1 MESKKESQNIS
12 QDNNNLFNNDNIQEL
27 IDLKDKL
34 TVSLSDKSLQASFLN
49 DLKLKLYRSLY
60 ENHSFKNKPEI
71 IEDIIKDI
79 EEFILSQN
87 SIEMITPIIETLES
101 VMMLFLFHFDL
112 NIIKIGFSLVKFLI
126 DNLEERYCGELLDYF
141 LKIMQLLN
149 IKKRI
154 NNENTAFIS
163 STIIYNL
170 SLAIYIILA
179 DTQIIKEN
187 KKPFFDFL
195 KKNISDVN
203 LLYLLLF
210 PYVNNQIKNEKIF
223 GNEEIKFIYE
233 KIGEALNNTYT
244 DLTNN
249 LQKIKTDLLY
259 IKEKMNKIGMLCR
272 ILNCVT
278 LEGHKTYII
287 DKLIKNMMTLS
298 QRILDT
304 FNYFCGFQNSEL
316 KFPAETI
323 ENIFGYFKALG
334 VFSFEKILKPI
345 SFVNKMFND
354 YSSDYLSIIIHLI
367 EELNRIALNFESPED
382 NNIKKII
389 LLLTQIIEIVL
400 QKNKTRNNDKV
411 CLDIYE
417 FYLVNKIYQII
428 LKLEP
433 NITFSQNKC
442 PNIYKFFVEEK
453 DKNPFEEMEKGF
465 NDKNFDYQTQIYLNC
480 ISAGNKAN
488 NMINKQTFIDCFNK
502 FIEFKNS
509 IKEPLL
515 IKNEFEM
522 DKSIEEEKKEMVNK
536 QNISQ
541 DEFKTF
547 FLKNSME
554 MFNEICKKNQ

>member
-1 MESKKESQNIS
+1 MESKKESQNSS

-126 DNLEERYCGELLDYF
+126 DNLEESYCGELLDYF

-179 DTQIIKEN
+179 DTQILKEN
-187 KKPFFDFL
+187 KKPFFDFV

-287 DKLIKNMMTLS
+287 DKLIKNMMPLS

-480 ISAGNKAN
+480 ILAGNKAN

>member
-1 MESKKESQNIS
+1 MESKKESQNSS

-60 ENHSFKNKPEI
+60 ENHSFKNKPKI
-71 IEDIIKDI
+71 LEDIIKGI
-79 EEFILSQN
+79 EEFILSKN
-87 SIEMITPIIETLES
+87 SLEMITPIIETLET

-112 NIIKIGFSLVKFLI
+112 NVIKIGFSLVKFLI
-126 DNLEERYCGELLDYF
+126 DNLEESYCGELLDYF

-179 DTQIIKEN
+179 DTQILKEN

-210 PYVNNQIKNEKIF
+210 PYVNIQIKNDKIF

-233 KIGEALNNTYT
+233 KIGESLNNTYT

-249 LQKIKTDLLY
+249 LQKIKTDVLY

-287 DKLIKNMMTLS
+287 DKLIKNMMPLS

-382 NNIKKII
+382 NNIKKTI

-417 FYLVNKIYQII
+417 LYLVNKIYQII

-554 MFNEICKKNQ
+554 MFNELCKKDQ

>member
-1 MESKKESQNIS
+1 MESKKESQNSS

-126 DNLEERYCGELLDYF
+126 DNLEESYCGELLDYF

-179 DTQIIKEN
+179 DTQILKEN

-287 DKLIKNMMTLS
+287 DKLIKNMMPLS

-522 DKSIEEEKKEMVNK
+522 DKSIEEERKEMVNK

>member
-1 MESKKESQNIS
+1 MESKKESQNSS

-126 DNLEERYCGELLDYF
+126 DNLEESYCGELLDYF

-179 DTQIIKEN
+179 DTQILKEN

-287 DKLIKNMMTLS
+287 DKLIKNMMPLS

-367 EELNRIALNFESPED
+367 EELYRIALNFESPED

-480 ISAGNKAN
+480 ILAGNKAN

-522 DKSIEEEKKEMVNK
+522 DKSIEEERKEMVNK

>member
-1 MESKKESQNIS
+1 MESKKESQNSS

-126 DNLEERYCGELLDYF
+126 DNLEESYCGELLDYF

-179 DTQIIKEN
+179 DTQILKEN

-287 DKLIKNMMTLS
+287 DKLIKNMMPLS

-554 MFNEICKKNQ
+554 MFNELCKKDQ

>member
-1 MESKKESQNIS
+1 MESKKESQNSS

-126 DNLEERYCGELLDYF
+126 DNLEESYCGELLDYF
-141 LKIMQLLN
+141 LKIIQLLN

-179 DTQIIKEN
+179 DTQILKEN
-187 KKPFFDFL
+187 KKPFFDFV

-287 DKLIKNMMTLS
+287 DKLIKNMMPLS

-554 MFNEICKKNQ
+554 MFNEICKKVQ

>member
-1 MESKKESQNIS
+1 MESKKESQNSS
-12 QDNNNLFNNDNIQEL
+12 QDNNNLFSNDNIQEL

-71 IEDIIKDI
+71 LEDIIKDI

-126 DNLEERYCGELLDYF
+126 DNLEESYCGELLDYF

-179 DTQIIKEN
+179 DTQILKEN
-187 KKPFFDFL
+187 KKPFFDFV

-287 DKLIKNMMTLS
+287 DKLIKNMMPLS

-453 DKNPFEEMEKGF
+453 DKNPFKEMEKGF

-480 ISAGNKAN
+480 ILAGNKAN

-554 MFNEICKKNQ
+554 MFNELCKKDQ

>member
-1 MESKKESQNIS
+1 MESKKESQNSS

-126 DNLEERYCGELLDYF
+126 DNLEESYCGELLDYF

-179 DTQIIKEN
+179 DTQILKEN
-187 KKPFFDFL
+187 KKPFFDFV

-210 PYVNNQIKNEKIF
+210 PYVNNQIKNDKIF

-287 DKLIKNMMTLS
+287 DKLIKNMMPLS

-480 ISAGNKAN
+480 ISAGNEAN
-488 NMINKQTFIDCFNK
+488 NMINKQTFINCFNK
-502 FIEFKNS
+502 FMEFKNS

>member
-1 MESKKESQNIS
+1 MESKKESQNSS
-12 QDNNNLFNNDNIQEL
+12 QDNNNLFSNDNIQEL

-126 DNLEERYCGELLDYF
+126 DNLEESYCGELLDYF

-179 DTQIIKEN
+179 DTQILKEN
-187 KKPFFDFL
+187 KKPFFDFV

-367 EELNRIALNFESPED
+367 EELYRIALNFESPED

-554 MFNEICKKNQ
+554 MFNEICKKEQ

>member
-1 MESKKESQNIS
+1 MESKKESQNSS

-71 IEDIIKDI
+71 LEDIIKDI

-126 DNLEERYCGELLDYF
+126 DNLEESYCGELLDYF
-141 LKIMQLLN
+141 LKIIQLLN

-179 DTQIIKEN
+179 DTQILKEN
-187 KKPFFDFL
+187 KKPFFDFV

-287 DKLIKNMMTLS
+287 DKLIKNMMPLS

-554 MFNEICKKNQ
+554 MFNEICKKEQ

>member
-1 MESKKESQNIS
+1 MESKKESQNSS

-34 TVSLSDKSLQASFLN
+34 TNSLSDKSLQASFLN
-49 DLKLKLYRSLY
+49 VLKLKLYRSLY

-71 IEDIIKDI
+71 LEDIIKDI

-101 VMMLFLFHFDL
+101 LMMLFLFHFDL

-126 DNLEERYCGELLDYF
+126 DNLEESYCGELLDYF

-179 DTQIIKEN
+179 DTQILKEN
-187 KKPFFDFL
+187 KKPFFDFV

-287 DKLIKNMMTLS
+287 DKLIKNMMPLS

-522 DKSIEEEKKEMVNK
+522 DKSIEEERKEMVNK

-554 MFNEICKKNQ
+554 MFNEICKKEQ

>member
-1 MESKKESQNIS
+1 MESKKESQNSS

-79 EEFILSQN
+79 EEFILIQN

-126 DNLEERYCGELLDYF
+126 DNLEESYCGELLDYF

-179 DTQIIKEN
+179 DTQILKEN
-187 KKPFFDFL
+187 KKPFFDFV

-287 DKLIKNMMTLS
+287 DKLIKNMMPLS

-345 SFVNKMFND
+345 SFVNKMFYD

-417 FYLVNKIYQII
+417 FYLMNKIYQII

>member
-1 MESKKESQNIS
+1 MESKKESQNSS

-34 TVSLSDKSLQASFLN
+34 KDSLSDKSLQASFLN

-71 IEDIIKDI
+71 LEDIIKDI
-79 EEFILSQN
+79 EEFILNEN
-87 SIEMITPIIETLES
+87 SIEMITHIIETLES

-126 DNLEERYCGELLDYF
+126 DNLEESYCGELLDYF
-141 LKIMQLLN
+141 LKIIQLLN

-179 DTQIIKEN
+179 DTQILKEN
-187 KKPFFDFL
+187 KKPFFDFV

-287 DKLIKNMMTLS
+287 DKLIKNMMPLS

-480 ISAGNKAN
+480 ILAGNKAN

-554 MFNEICKKNQ
+554 MFNEICKKVQ

>member
-1 MESKKESQNIS
+1 MESKKESQNSS
-12 QDNNNLFNNDNIQEL
+12 QDNNNLFSNDNIQEL

-34 TVSLSDKSLQASFLN
+34 TDSLSDKSLQVSFLN
-49 DLKLKLYRSLY
+49 ELKLKLYRSLY

-71 IEDIIKDI
+71 LEDIIKDI

-101 VMMLFLFHFDL
+101 LMMLFLFHFDL

-126 DNLEERYCGELLDYF
+126 DNLEESYCSELLDYF
-141 LKIMQLLN
+141 LKIIQLLN

-170 SLAIYIILA
+170 SLAIYIILS
-179 DTQIIKEN
+179 DTQILKEN
-187 KKPFFDFL
+187 KKSFFDFV

-210 PYVNNQIKNEKIF
+210 PYVNIQIKNDKIF

-233 KIGEALNNTYT
+233 KIGESLNNTYT

-249 LQKIKTDLLY
+249 LQKIKTDVLY

-400 QKNKTRNNDKV
+400 QKNKTKNNDKV

-554 MFNEICKKNQ
+554 MFNELCKKDQ

>member
-1 MESKKESQNIS
+1 MESKKESQNSS

-126 DNLEERYCGELLDYF
+126 DNLEESYCGELLDYF
-141 LKIMQLLN
+141 LKIIQLLN

-154 NNENTAFIS
+154 NNEKTAFIS

-179 DTQIIKEN
+179 DTQILKEN
-187 KKPFFDFL
+187 KKPFFDFV

-287 DKLIKNMMTLS
+287 DKLIKNMMPLS

-554 MFNEICKKNQ
+554 MFNELCKKDQ

>member
-1 MESKKESQNIS
+1 MESKKESQNSS

-71 IEDIIKDI
+71 IEDIIKEI
-79 EEFILSQN
+79 EAFILSQN
-87 SIEMITPIIETLES
+87 SSEVITPIIEALES
-101 VMMLFLFHFDL
+101 LMMLFLFHFDL

-126 DNLEERYCGELLDYF
+126 DNLEESYCSELLDYF
-141 LKIMQLLN
+141 LKIIQLLN

-179 DTQIIKEN
+179 DTQILKEN
-187 KKPFFDFL
+187 KKPFFDFV

-287 DKLIKNMMTLS
+287 DKLIKNMMPLS

-465 NDKNFDYQTQIYLNC
+465 NDKNFDYQAQIYLNC

-554 MFNEICKKNQ
+554 IFNEICKKNQ

>member
-1 MESKKESQNIS
+1 MESKKESQNSS

-112 NIIKIGFSLVKFLI
+112 NIIKIGFSFVKFLI
-126 DNLEERYCGELLDYF
+126 DNLEESYCGELLDYF

-179 DTQIIKEN
+179 DTQILKEN
-187 KKPFFDFL
+187 KKPFFDFV

-287 DKLIKNMMTLS
+287 DKLIKNMMPLS

-480 ISAGNKAN
+480 ILAGNKAN

>member
-1 MESKKESQNIS
+1 MESKKESQNSS

-34 TVSLSDKSLQASFLN
+34 TNSLSDKSLQASFLN

-126 DNLEERYCGELLDYF
+126 DNLEESYCGELLDYF

-179 DTQIIKEN
+179 DTQILKEN

-210 PYVNNQIKNEKIF
+210 PYVNNQIKNEKLF

-287 DKLIKNMMTLS
+287 DKLIKNMMPLS

-554 MFNEICKKNQ
+554 IFNEICKKNQ

>member
-1 MESKKESQNIS
+1 MESNKESQNS
-12 QDNNNLFNNDNIQEL
+12 NLDKNNLFNKDNIQEL
-27 IDLKDKL
+27 IELKEKFKD
-34 TVSLSDKSLQASFLN
+34 SLSDKSLQSSFLN
-49 DLKLKLYRSLY
+49 DLKLKLYHSLY
-60 ENHSFKNKPEI
+60 ENHSFKIKPEV
-71 IEDIIKDI
+71 IEKMIKEI
-79 EEFILSQN
+79 EAFILSQN
-87 SIEMITPIIETLES
+87 SSDVITPIIEALES
-101 VMMLFLFHFDL
+101 LMMLFLFHFDL

-126 DNLEERYCGELLDYF
+126 DNLEESYCSELLDYF
-141 LKIMQLLN
+141 LKIIQLLN

-163 STIIYNL
+163 SSIIYNL

-179 DTQIIKEN
+179 DTQILKEN
-187 KKPFFDFL
+187 KKPFFDFV

-203 LLYLLLF
+203 LLYSLFF
-210 PYVNNQIKNEKIF
+210 PYVNNQIKNDKIF

-249 LQKIKTDLLY
+249 LQRKKSDVLY

-278 LEGHKTYII
+278 FEGHRTYII
-287 DKLIKNMMTLS
+287 DKLIKNMMPLS

-304 FNYFCGFQNSEL
+304 INYFCGSQNSEL
-316 KFPAETI
+316 KFPSETI
-323 ENIFGYFKALG
+323 ENIFAYLKELG

-354 YSSDYLSIIIHLI
+354 YSSDYLSIIIYLI
-367 EELNRIALNFESPED
+367 EELYRLSLNFQSPED

-389 LLLTQIIEIVL
+389 LLLAQIIEIVF
-400 QKNKTRNNDKV
+400 QKNKQKNNDKV

-433 NITFSQNKC
+433 NITFPQNKF
-442 PNIYKFFVEEK
+442 PNICKFFVEEK
-453 DKNPFEEMEKGF
+453 DKNPFEEMAKGF

-480 ISAGNKAN
+480 ISAGNEAN
-488 NMINKQTFIDCFNK
+488 NMINKQTFINCFNK
-502 FIEFKNS
+502 FMEFKNS

-522 DKSIEEEKKEMVNK
+522 DKSIEKEKKEMVSK

-554 MFNEICKKNQ
+554 MFNEICKKDQ

>member
-1 MESKKESQNIS
+1 MESKKESQNSS

-71 IEDIIKDI
+71 LEDIIKGI
-79 EEFILSQN
+79 EEFILNEN
-87 SIEMITPIIETLES
+87 SIEMITHIIETLES

-126 DNLEERYCGELLDYF
+126 DNLEESYCGELLDYF
-141 LKIMQLLN
+141 LKIIQLLN

-179 DTQIIKEN
+179 DTQILKEN
-187 KKPFFDFL
+187 KKPFFDFV

-465 NDKNFDYQTQIYLNC
+465 NDKNFDYQAQIYLNC

-554 MFNEICKKNQ
+554 MFNEICKKVQ

>member
-1 MESKKESQNIS
+1 MESKKESQNSS

-126 DNLEERYCGELLDYF
+126 DNLEESYCGELLDYF

-179 DTQIIKEN
+179 DTQILKEN

-287 DKLIKNMMTLS
+287 DKLIKNMMPLS

-480 ISAGNKAN
+480 ILAGNKAN

>member
-1 MESKKESQNIS
+1 MESKKESQNSS

-126 DNLEERYCGELLDYF
+126 DNLEESYCGELLDYF

-179 DTQIIKEN
+179 DTQILKEN
-187 KKPFFDFL
+187 KKPFFDFV

-287 DKLIKNMMTLS
+287 DKLIKNMMPLS

-480 ISAGNKAN
+480 ILAGNKAN

-522 DKSIEEEKKEMVNK
+522 DKSIEEGKKEMVNK

>member
-1 MESKKESQNIS
+1 MESKKESQNSS

-34 TVSLSDKSLQASFLN
+34 TDSLSDKSLQASFLN

-71 IEDIIKDI
+71 LEDIIKDI

-126 DNLEERYCGELLDYF
+126 DNLEESYCGELLDYF
-141 LKIMQLLN
+141 LKIIQLLN

-170 SLAIYIILA
+170 SLAIYIILT
-179 DTQIIKEN
+179 DTQILKEN
-187 KKPFFDFL
+187 KKPFFDFV

-554 MFNEICKKNQ
+554 MFNEICKKVQ

>member
-1 MESKKESQNIS
+1 MESKKESQNSS

-126 DNLEERYCGELLDYF
+126 DNLEESYCGELLDYF

-179 DTQIIKEN
+179 DTQILKEN
-187 KKPFFDFL
+187 KKPFFDFV

-287 DKLIKNMMTLS
+287 DKLIKNMMPLS

-433 NITFSQNKC
+433 NITFPQNKF
-442 PNIYKFFVEEK
+442 PNICKFFVEEK

-480 ISAGNKAN
+480 ILAGNKAN

-554 MFNEICKKNQ
+554 MFNELCKKDQ

>member
-1 MESKKESQNIS
+1 MESKKESQNSS
-12 QDNNNLFNNDNIQEL
+12 QDNNNLFSNDNIQEL

-34 TVSLSDKSLQASFLN
+34 TDSLSDKSLQVSFLN
-49 DLKLKLYRSLY
+49 ELKLKLYRSLY
-60 ENHSFKNKPEI
+60 ENHSFKNKPKI
-71 IEDIIKDI
+71 LEDIIKGI
-79 EEFILSQN
+79 EEFILSKN
-87 SIEMITPIIETLES
+87 YLEMITPIIETLET

-126 DNLEERYCGELLDYF
+126 DNLEESYCSELLDYF
-141 LKIMQLLN
+141 LKIIQLLN

-170 SLAIYIILA
+170 SLAIYIILS
-179 DTQIIKEN
+179 DTQILKEN
-187 KKPFFDFL
+187 KKSFFDFV

-210 PYVNNQIKNEKIF
+210 PYVNIQIKNDKIF

-233 KIGEALNNTYT
+233 KIGESLNNTYT

-249 LQKIKTDLLY
+249 LQKIKTDVLY

-367 EELNRIALNFESPED
+367 EELYRIALNFESPED

-554 MFNEICKKNQ
+554 MFNELCKKDQ

>member
-1 MESKKESQNIS
+1 MESKKESQNSS

-112 NIIKIGFSLVKFLI
+112 NIVKIGFSLVKFLI
-126 DNLEERYCGELLDYF
+126 DNLEESYCGELLDYF

-179 DTQIIKEN
+179 DTQILKEN
-187 KKPFFDFL
+187 KKPFFDFV

-287 DKLIKNMMTLS
+287 DKLIKNMMPLS

>member
-1 MESKKESQNIS
+1 MESKKESQNSS

-126 DNLEERYCGELLDYF
+126 DNLEESYCGELLDYF

-179 DTQIIKEN
+179 DTQILKEN
-187 KKPFFDFL
+187 KKPFFDFV

-287 DKLIKNMMTLS
+287 DKLIKNMMPLS

-367 EELNRIALNFESPED
+367 EELYRIALNFESPED

-480 ISAGNKAN
+480 ILAGNKAN

>member
-1 MESKKESQNIS
+1 MESKKESQNSS

-126 DNLEERYCGELLDYF
+126 DNLEESYCGELLDYF

-179 DTQIIKEN
+179 DTQILKEN
-187 KKPFFDFL
+187 KKPFFDFV

-287 DKLIKNMMTLS
+287 DKLIKNMMPLS

-465 NDKNFDYQTQIYLNC
+465 NDKNFDYQAQIYLNC

-554 MFNEICKKNQ
+554 MFNELCKKDQ

>member
-1 MESKKESQNIS
+1 MESKKESQNSS

-87 SIEMITPIIETLES
+87 SIEMITHIIETLES

-126 DNLEERYCGELLDYF
+126 DNLEESYCGELLDYF

-179 DTQIIKEN
+179 DTQILKEN
-187 KKPFFDFL
+187 KKPFFDFV

-287 DKLIKNMMTLS
+287 DKLIKNMMPLS

-554 MFNEICKKNQ
+554 MFNEICKKVQ

>member
-1 MESKKESQNIS
+1 MESKKESQNSS

-71 IEDIIKDI
+71 LEDIIKDI

-126 DNLEERYCGELLDYF
+126 DNLEESYCSELLDYF
-141 LKIMQLLN
+141 LKIIQLLN

-179 DTQIIKEN
+179 DTQILKEN
-187 KKPFFDFL
+187 KKPFFDFV

-287 DKLIKNMMTLS
+287 DKLIKNMMPLS

-480 ISAGNKAN
+480 ILAGNKAN

-554 MFNEICKKNQ
+554 MFNEICKKEQ

>member
-1 MESKKESQNIS
+1 MESKKESQNSS

-126 DNLEERYCGELLDYF
+126 DNLEESYCGELLDYF

-179 DTQIIKEN
+179 DTQILKEN
-187 KKPFFDFL
+187 KKPFFDFV

-210 PYVNNQIKNEKIF
+210 PYVNIQIKNDKIF

-233 KIGEALNNTYT
+233 KIGESLNNTYT

-249 LQKIKTDLLY
+249 LQKIKTDVLY

-287 DKLIKNMMTLS
+287 DKLIKNMMPLS

>member
-1 MESKKESQNIS
+1 MESKKESQNSS

-126 DNLEERYCGELLDYF
+126 DNLEESYCGELLDYF

-179 DTQIIKEN
+179 DTQILKEN
-187 KKPFFDFL
+187 KKPFFDFV

-287 DKLIKNMMTLS
+287 DKLIKNMMPLS

-522 DKSIEEEKKEMVNK
+522 DKSIEEERKEMVNK
-536 QNISQ
+536 HNISQ

-554 MFNEICKKNQ
+554 MFNELCKKDQ

>member
-1 MESKKESQNIS
+1 MESKKESQNSS

-34 TVSLSDKSLQASFLN
+34 TDSLSDKSLQASFLN
-49 DLKLKLYRSLY
+49 DIKLKLYRSLY
-60 ENHSFKNKPEI
+60 ENHSFKNKPDILEN
-71 IEDIIKDI
+71 IIKEI

-87 SIEMITPIIETLES
+87 SIEMITPILETLES
-101 VMMLFLFHFDL
+101 IMMLFLFHFDL
-112 NIIKIGFSLVKFLI
+112 NIIKIGFSLDKFLI
-126 DNLEERYCGELLDYF
+126 DNLEESYCSELLDYF
-141 LKIMQLLN
+141 LKIIQLLN
-149 IKKRI
+149 IKKKI

-170 SLAIYIILA
+170 SLAIYIILS
-179 DTQIIKEN
+179 DIQILKEN
-187 KKPFFDFL
+187 KKLFCDFV

-210 PYVNNQIKNEKIF
+210 PYVNIKIKNDKIF

-233 KIGEALNNTYT
+233 KIGESLNNTYT

-249 LQKIKTDLLY
+249 LQKIKTDVLY

-287 DKLIKNMMTLS
+287 DKLIKNMVTLS

-316 KFPAETI
+316 KLPAETI
-323 ENIFGYFKALG
+323 ENMFGYFKALG

-367 EELNRIALNFESPED
+367 EELYRIALNFESPED

-400 QKNKTRNNDKV
+400 QKNKARNNDNV

-433 NITFSQNKC
+433 NITFSKNKC
-442 PNIYKFFVEEK
+442 PNIYKFYIEEK
-453 DKNPFEEMEKGF
+453 DKNPFLEMEKGF

-488 NMINKQTFIDCFNK
+488 NMINKQAFINCFNK
-502 FIEFKNS
+502 FMEFKNS

-515 IKNEFEM
+515 IKNEFEI
-522 DKSIEEEKKEMVNK
+522 DKSIEKEKKEMVNK

-554 MFNEICKKNQ
+554 MFNELCKKEQ

>member
-1 MESKKESQNIS
+1 MESKKESQNSS
-12 QDNNNLFNNDNIQEL
+12 QDNNNLFSNDNIQEL

-34 TVSLSDKSLQASFLN
+34 TDSLSDKSLQVSFLN
-49 DLKLKLYRSLY
+49 ELKLKLYRSLY
-60 ENHSFKNKPEI
+60 ENHSFKNKPKI
-71 IEDIIKDI
+71 LEDIIKGI
-79 EEFILSQN
+79 EEFILSKN
-87 SIEMITPIIETLES
+87 SLEMITPIIETLET

-112 NIIKIGFSLVKFLI
+112 NVIKIGFSLVKFLI
-126 DNLEERYCGELLDYF
+126 DNLEESYCSELLDYF
-141 LKIMQLLN
+141 LKIIQLLN

-163 STIIYNL
+163 FTIIYNL
-170 SLAIYIILA
+170 SLAIYIILS
-179 DTQIIKEN
+179 DTQILKEN
-187 KKPFFDFL
+187 KKSFFDFV

-210 PYVNNQIKNEKIF
+210 PYVNIQIKNDKIF

-233 KIGEALNNTYT
+233 KIGESLNNTYT

-249 LQKIKTDLLY
+249 LQKIKTDVLY
-259 IKEKMNKIGMLCR
+259 SKEKMNKIGMLCR

-554 MFNEICKKNQ
+554 MFNEICKKDQ